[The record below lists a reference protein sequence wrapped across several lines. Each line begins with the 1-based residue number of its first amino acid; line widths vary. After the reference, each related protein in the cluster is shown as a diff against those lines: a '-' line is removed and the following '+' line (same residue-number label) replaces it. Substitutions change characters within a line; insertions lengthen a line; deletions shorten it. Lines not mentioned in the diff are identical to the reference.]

1 VILRVGL
8 TGGIASGKS
17 TIARMFGALG
27 CGTIDADAI
36 VASLYRPGSRGHEAL
51 VRVYGPDILL
61 PNGEVDRP
69 KLATIAFAGAP
80 EAARLN
86 SLIHPLVIDEEA
98 RLMKAEEVRAEG
110 AKKIVMVEATLLL
123 ESGGRGRCEKII
135 VVDVAPEVQ
144 IARAVVRGISAE
156 EAARRIA
163 RQMSREERL
172 RSADYVI
179 DNSGDRRHAESETR
193 RVYEQLCGDL
203 ERKAATAG
211 K

>member
-1 VILRVGL
+1 LILRVGL

-17 TIARMFGALG
+17 TIARMLGALG
-27 CGTIDADAI
+27 CRTIDADAI
-36 VASLYRPGSRGHEAL
+36 VASLYRPGNRGHEAL
-51 VRVYGPDILL
+51 VRVYGSDILL

-98 RLMKAEEVRAEG
+98 RLMKAEEIRAEG
-110 AKKIVMVEATLLL
+110 EKRIVVVEATLLV
-123 ESGGRGRCEKII
+123 ESGGRARYEKIV
-135 VVDVAPEVQ
+135 VVDVAPDVQ
-144 IARAVVRGISAE
+144 LARAVARGLSQE
-156 EAARRIA
+156 EAVRRIA
-163 RQMSREERL
+163 RQMSRDERL

-179 DNSGDRRHAESETR
+179 DNNGDRQHAQSETR

-203 ERKAATAG
+203 ESKAG